1 MNLDIVMR
9 TLLLTL
15 VYFSMSVSAAEE
27 KQLLWGDT
35 HLHTTYS
42 SDAYT
47 NGNQTADP
55 NTAYR
60 FARGLPVLHP
70 YHQAKVK
77 IETPLDFLVVTDHAA
92 LLGVI
97 RTIHRDGVDYT
108 GLGLIDSLKAWASA
122 MVLNYAIESDDGR
135 SLFVASLQE
144 AKDAREAAAESGL
157 SDTVSLIPEMMSTQR
172 DTWQDITNMADQYN
186 EPGVFSALIGWEWTS
201 LPGGS
206 NLHRVVITDGD
217 AESAQRYQPFSLNDS
232 LYPEDLW
239 AWLEQTAPLAEAD
252 FIAIPHNSNI
262 SKGFMFDDASL
273 RGKAID
279 KEYAE
284 LRMKWEPIVEIT
296 QFKGDSETHPSL
308 SPDDEFAD
316 FETYENFIQ
325 RDWQPYEA
333 KPGDYVR
340 SALKRGL
347 TIEQRAG
354 SNPYQFGV
362 VGGTDSH
369 TSLPTANER
378 NFQGKFPANAIPA
391 RNPKSAK
398 KGRISGW
405 NMSASGLTA
414 VWATENTRSSIL
426 AAMKRK
432 EVYATTGPRIRL
444 QFFAGKN
451 LNDQD
456 LQTVD
461 AYQHAVKQGVPMGG
475 EIRGGDFAAQKTPP
489 SFVVQAMKDPVDANL
504 DRIQIVK
511 GWVDET
517 GAAQEKVYDVAW
529 SDERQLNVDGRLPA
543 VKNTVDTKTAMYEN
557 SVGAAQLTAA
567 WNDPDFN
574 PAQPAF
580 YYARVLQI
588 PTPRHSLYDAVAM
601 ETEKADDFADT
612 IQERA
617 YSSAIWYKP

>member
-1 MNLDIVMR
+1 MR

-60 FARGLPVLHP
+60 YARGLPVLHP

-122 MVLNYAIESDDGR
+122 MVLNYAIDSDDGR
-135 SLFVASLQE
+135 SLFVASLRE
-144 AKDAREAAAESGL
+144 GKDAREAAAEAGL
-157 SDTVSLIPEMMSTQR
+157 SDTVSLIPEMMSTQS
-172 DTWQDITNMADQYN
+172 DTWQDITNMADQHN

-239 AWLEQTAPLAEAD
+239 EWLEQTAPLAEAD

-262 SKGFMFDDASL
+262 SKGFMFDETSL

-308 SPDDEFAD
+308 SPYDEFAD

-391 RNPKSAK
+391 NNPESAK

-414 VWATENTRSSIL
+414 VWATENTRSNIL

-475 EIRGGDFAAQKTPP
+475 EIRGGDFAAQKIPP

-529 SDERQLNVDGRLPA
+529 SDERQLDDDGRLPT

-557 SVGAAQLTAA
+557 SVGAAQLTAV
-567 WNDPDFN
+567 WHDPDFN

-601 ETEKADDFADT
+601 ETEKADDFLDT

>member
-1 MNLDIVMR
+1 MR
-9 TLLLTL
+9 TLFLTL

-108 GLGLIDSLKAWASA
+108 GLGLIDSFKAWASA
-122 MVLNYAIESDDGR
+122 MVLNYAIDSDDGR
-135 SLFVASLQE
+135 SLFVATLQE
-144 AKDAREAAAESGL
+144 AKDAREAAAEAGL
-157 SDTVSLIPEMMSTQR
+157 SNTVSLIPEMMPTQR
-172 DTWQDITNMADQYN
+172 DTWQDITNMADQHN

-239 AWLEQTAPLAEAD
+239 AWLEQTAPLAGAD

-262 SKGFMFDDASL
+262 SKGFMFDETSL
-273 RGKAID
+273 RGKVID

-284 LRMKWEPIVEIT
+284 LRMKWEPIAEIT

-316 FETYENFIQ
+316 FETYESFIQ

-475 EIRGGDFAAQKTPP
+475 EIRGGDFSTQKIPP

-529 SDERQLNVDGRLPA
+529 SDERQLDDDGRLPA

-557 SVGAAQLTAA
+557 SVGAAQLTAV
-567 WNDPDFN
+567 WHDPDFN

-601 ETEKADDFADT
+601 ETVKADDFPDT

>member
-1 MNLDIVMR
+1 MR

-47 NGNQTADP
+47 NGNLTADP

-60 FARGLPVLHP
+60 YARGLPVLHP

-77 IETPLDFLVVTDHAA
+77 IETPLDFLVVTDHAE

-108 GLGLIDSLKAWASA
+108 GLGLIDSLKAWVSE
-122 MVLNYAIESDDGR
+122 MVLRYAIDSGDGR
-135 SLFVASLQE
+135 SLFSASLPE
-144 AKDAREAAAESGL
+144 AKDAREAAGDASF
-157 SDTVSLIPEMMSTQR
+157 SDTVSVIPEMMSTQR
-172 DTWQDITNMADQYN
+172 DTWQDITNMADQHN
-186 EPGVFSALIGWEWTS
+186 EPGVFSALIGWEWS
-201 LPGGS
+201 PLPGGS

-217 AESAQRYQPFSLNDS
+217 AESAQRYQPFSLYDS
-232 LYPEDLW
+232 QYPEDLW
-239 AWLEQTAPLAEAD
+239 AWLEQTAPLAGAD

-262 SKGFMFDDASL
+262 SKGFMFDETSL

-279 KEYAE
+279 KDYAE

-316 FETYENFIQ
+316 FEAYENYIQ
-325 RDWQPYEA
+325 RDWRPYEA

-362 VGGTDSH
+362 VGSTDAH

-378 NFQGKFPANAIPA
+378 NFQGKHSPNSIPAN
-391 RNPKSAK
+391 NLNSAK
-398 KGRISGW
+398 KSRVSGW
-405 NMSASGLTA
+405 NYSASGLTA

-444 QFFAGKN
+444 QFFAIKDVKE
-451 LNDQD
+451 LD
-456 LQTVD
+456 LTTVSI
-461 AYQHAVKQGVPMGG
+461 YQQAAKQGVPMGG
-475 EIRGGDFAAQKTPP
+475 EIRGGDFAAQKITP

-517 GAAQEKVYDVAW
+517 GAAQEKVYDVVW
-529 SDERQLNVDGRLPA
+529 SDERQLDDDGRLPA

-557 SVGAAQLTAA
+557 SVGAAQLAA
-567 WNDPDFN
+567 VWYDPDFN
-574 PAQPAF
+574 PAHPAF

-588 PTPRHSLYDAVAM
+588 PTPRHSLYDAVAL
-601 ETEKADDFADT
+601 EREKADGFPDT

>member
-1 MNLDIVMR
+1 MR
-9 TLLLTL
+9 KLFLTMAFL
-15 VYFSMSVSAAEE
+15 SVSVSATEE

-60 FARGLPVLHP
+60 YARGLPVLHP
-70 YHQAKVK
+70 YHQAKLK

-108 GLGLIDSLKAWASA
+108 GLGPIDSLKAWASA
-122 MVLNYAIESDDGR
+122 MVLNYAIDSGNAR
-135 SLFVASLQE
+135 SLFVASLPE
-144 AKDAREAAAESGL
+144 AKGATEAAAEAGL

-172 DTWQDITNMADQYN
+172 DTWQDITNMADQHN

-217 AESAQRYQPFSLNDS
+217 ADSAQRYRPFSVNDS
-232 LYPEDLW
+232 QYPEDLW
-239 AWLEQTAPLAEAD
+239 AWLEQTAPLAEAE

-262 SKGFMFDDASL
+262 SKGFMFDETSL

-284 LRMKWEPIVEIT
+284 LRMKWEPIAEIT

-316 FETYENFIQ
+316 FETYENYIQ

-347 TIEQRAG
+347 TIEQKAG

-362 VGGTDSH
+362 VGSTDSH

-378 NFQGKFPANAIPA
+378 NFQGKFPANGIPA
-391 RNPKSAK
+391 NNTESHK
-398 KGRISGW
+398 KGRVSGW

-461 AYQHAVKQGVPMGG
+461 AYQRAAKQGVPMGG
-475 EIRGGDFAAQKTPP
+475 EILGKDFSTQKITP
-489 SFVVQAMKDPVDANL
+489 SFVVQAMKDPADANL

-517 GAAQEKVYDVAW
+517 GVAQEKIYDVAW
-529 SDERQLNVDGRLPA
+529 SDDRQLDRKGKLPA
-543 VKNTVDTKTAMYEN
+543 VKNTVDTRTATYEN
-557 SVGAAQLTAA
+557 SVGAAQLASV
-567 WNDPDFN
+567 WQDPDFN
-574 PAQPAF
+574 PAQSAF

-601 ETEKADDFADT
+601 EMESAEEFPVS

-617 YSSAIWYKP
+617 YSSAIWYRP